1 MSPLTPLSTAP
12 KTAPSFGKLARLA
25 KHTTLAKVATLAG
38 IVALALTPA
47 CGEDEVVYT
56 PKPAVSGKVPSLP
69 AVPTLPQK
77 QKKVG
82 DAYTIWGATHDL
94 RSRVHIEDVLNKKIS
109 LVGYIV
115 KTNYQTECSNP
126 NGVDP
131 GTSKQQTDCAAKCAI
146 HKTGKADPAECKA
159 EVPRFYIADEKGETK
174 DMIAVMGW
182 ASNFAQMY
190 NLIEEI
196 DKAPKGK
203 EGEVKVSDVFYG
215 VDMPNPVPNVGAKVK
230 VTGTYSVTFTK
241 ATSGAAANPKYGIMT
256 SDTIEYLEPPPEKG
270 YLPGMKKKP

>member
-1 MSPLTPLSTAP
+1 MSPLTTSRLVALVS
-12 KTAPSFGKLARLA
+12 LA
-25 KHTTLAKVATLAG
+25 
-38 IVALALTPA
+38 ALALTPG
-47 CGEDEVVYT
+47 CGDADEPYV

-69 AVPTLPQK
+69 GVPTLPQK

-94 RSRVHIEDVLNKKIS
+94 RSRVHVEDVLNKKIS
-109 LVGYIV
+109 IVGYVV
-115 KTNYQTECSNP
+115 KTNYAAECSNP

-131 GTSKQQTDCAAKCAI
+131 GTGKQQTDCAAKCAI

-182 ASNFAQMY
+182 ASNFAQIY
-190 NLIEEI
+190 GLIEEI

-230 VTGTYSVTFTK
+230 VTGTYGVTFTK
-241 ATSGAAANPKYGIMT
+241 ATSGAAANPKFGILT
-256 SDTIEYLEPPPEKG
+256 SDTVEYLEPPPEKA